1 MGKLDG
7 AIGYLAGAITYV
19 NDDGV
24 SWRQDLK
31 NRAKIAIPNV
41 SFFDPTEK
49 PKGLSGE
56 IGFEKGKAQEWK
68 RDGEFD
74 KLTKHVKKYRR
85 HDLRMVDNSQFL
97 IAYIDIAS
105 YTAGTWDEIVTC
117 ERLCHPILSIIKQ
130 GKKNA
135 PDWLFAMM
143 KHQEMFENNEECVDY
158 LVKLDNGEIE
168 LDERWVLYNGIS

>member
-1 MGKLDG
+1 MGKLNG

-49 PKGLSGE
+49 PKGLGSE
-56 IGFEKGKAQEWK
+56 IGYEKHQAREWK
-68 RDGEFD
+68 QNGEFD
-74 KLTKHVKKYRR
+74 KLTRHVKKYR
-85 HDLRMVDNSQFL
+85 HLDLRLVDNSQFV
-97 IAYIDIAS
+97 IWYIDTS
-105 YTAGTWDEIVTC
+105 VFTLGSSNEMLEG
-117 ERLCHPILSIIKQ
+117 ERQRKPLFAIIKQ
-130 GKKNA
+130 GKRNA

-143 KHQEMFENNEECVDY
+143 KHQEMFENNQECVDY
-158 LVKLDNGEIE
+158 LVKLDSGEIE
-168 LDERWVLYNGIS
+168 LDNRWVLYNGF